1 MLWEREQ
8 WCLFLASGLCQGLKV
23 QAGRSAQAVP
33 ALCSPLGAAAAPG
46 GFSEGNTEAA
56 ASLCWEVTVPLE
68 KMLLPIAPQ
77 TRWDISLQCI
87 LEYFVDTKQQ
97 LESSF
102 GINSFP
108 TAVVAGRILLKL

>member
-1 MLWEREQ
+1 M
-8 WCLFLASGLCQGLKV
+8 
-23 QAGRSAQAVP
+23 QAV
-33 ALCSPLGAAAAPG
+33 LSSGSFSEGKTGAAAK
-46 GFSEGNTEAA
+46 
-56 ASLCWEVTVPLE
+56 LRWEVTVPSE
-68 KMLLPIAPQ
+68 KMLLPIMPQ
-77 TRWDISLQCI
+77 TRWDISVQCI